1 MIWFIILGIVLYFM
15 LRDGVSDDDVA
26 YFVLMGIFFVAS
38 LILHASKGG
47 QGGSSSR
54 KHDSGYSIDELNKF
68 DMMDDDD

>member
-15 LRDGVSDDDVA
+15 LRDGVSDDDVY
-26 YFVLMGIFFVAS
+26 YFVIMGFFFVAS